1 MISKGKI
8 KVMGKKDVYDDVD
21 ILLKDLKSDIEDTLM
36 DEVLDEVKNIEIEH
50 IEQDVFSV
58 YSPSIYERRSTDGID
73 DPNNIVGEVRGL
85 QLEVDN
91 VAEFNNDYGTYNRG
105 RGLADLVNDGE
116 GKSGYYYDYP
126 GEFER
131 ERPFIDNT
139 IEEIQKTDSVENAL
153 AKGLKKRNYDVV

>member
-1 MISKGKI
+1 
-8 KVMGKKDVYDDVD
+8 MGRKDVYDDVD
-21 ILLKDLKSDIEDTLM
+21 ILLKELKSDIEDTLM

-58 YSPSIYERRSTDGID
+58 YSPSIYKRRLNDGID
-73 DPNNIVGEVRGL
+73 DLDNIIGEVRGL

-91 VAEFNNDYGTYNRG
+91 ITEFNDDYGTYNHG

-116 GKSGYYYDYP
+116 RKSGFFYDYH

-131 ERPFIDNT
+131 ARPFIDNT
-139 IEEIQKTDSVENAL
+139 IEEIEQTDSVENAL